1 MHSPKRRLRRRR
13 RKPMKMKSEESTDMA
28 THGDCC
34 CCCYSYCCTGVQISA
49 AVLDRLRLFG
59 RRDVRA
65 PVGGASRVGRPTRL
79 QGPRP
84 PLSPSLLHNKN
95 IELDQSLN
103 QIRVTTRAI
112 RITRKIRPPSLKE
125 RKKEKS
131 LFFL

>member
-84 PLSPSLLHNKN
+84 PLSPSLQEQQRVGSNTN
-95 IELDQSLN
+95 IPRANSSDF
-103 QIRVTTRAI
+103 TTSRLGCLS
-112 RITRKIRPPSLKE
+112 RPSLST
-125 RKKEKS
+125 R
-131 LFFL
+131 